1 LHYVQT
7 RFPDVGTDS
16 NGNATAFSGTNT
28 ITGQSSSATLTPSSS
43 TSTVNSV
50 ALTSGYANSEIQPD
64 SGDII
69 YIEQRSPIARAA
81 DQTENIKL
89 IIEF

>member
-1 LHYVQT
+1 M
-7 RFPDVGTDS
+7 
-16 NGNATAFSGTNT
+16 
-28 ITGQSSSATLTPSSS
+28 PSSS
-43 TSTVNSV
+43 SSTVNSV

>member
-1 LHYVQT
+1 MPV
-7 RFPDVGTDS
+7 
-16 NGNATAFSGTNT
+16 
-28 ITGQSSSATLTPSSS
+28 SSS
-43 TSTVNSV
+43 STVNSV
-50 ALTSGYANSEIQPD
+50 VIASGYSTPEAQPD